1 MRTCGNR
8 RVHLFGLKMQFFAAR
23 CERRAQYMSPV
34 MAQSRPFAATQHLGR
49 FRSEADI
56 GSAALAEPDL

>member
-23 CERRAQYMSPV
+23 CERRPQCMSPV
-34 MAQSRPFAATQHLGR
+34 MAQSGQIETSAICPLSERSSAPAAPAIL
-49 FRSEADI
+49 
-56 GSAALAEPDL
+56 